1 MDKRLAVNR
10 NNWDERTPAH
20 AVSDLYD
27 VEGFK
32 KGRITLTDIERQEVG
47 DVSGKTLLH
56 LQCHFGLDTMSW
68 SRLGAKATG
77 VDFSDTAIG
86 LARALNEELGLGVR
100 FISSNIYDLPDALE
114 EQFDIVFTSYGVLNW
129 LPDIA
134 RWAEVVRNH
143 LKPAGVFYIVE
154 FHPFAAVFEAS
165 ETGDMV
171 PTYRY
176 FHHEL
181 FFEGGEPSYAGKE
194 IIETPTYEWQHSLS
208 DIVCADRRGAEDRV
222 PARVS
227 LHLLPGPPR
236 DGAGQRRL
244 VAASEAQRELS
255 ADVLNKGVQ
264 MSGARFNCRK
274 RPSRSGPGSA
284 PPTASA

>member
-129 LPDIA
+129 LPDIT

-208 DIVCADRRGAEDRV
+208 DIVCALIDAGLRIEFLHEFPFTCHQAHPVMERGNDGWWR
-222 PARVS
+222 
-227 LHLLPGPPR
+227 LPRHNESFPQMFSIR
-236 DGAGQRRL
+236 
-244 VAASEAQRELS
+244 ASR
-255 ADVLNKGVQ
+255 
-264 MSGARFNCRK
+264 
-274 RPSRSGPGSA
+274 
-284 PPTASA
+284 

>member
-134 RWAEVVRNH
+134 SWAEVVRNH

-154 FHPFAAVFEAS
+154 FHAFAAVFEAS

-208 DIVCADRRGAEDRV
+208 DIVCALIDAGLRIEFLHEFPFTCYQAHPVMERGNDGWWR
-222 PARVS
+222 
-227 LHLLPGPPR
+227 LPRHNESFPQMFSIR
-236 DGAGQRRL
+236 
-244 VAASEAQRELS
+244 ASR
-255 ADVLNKGVQ
+255 
-264 MSGARFNCRK
+264 
-274 RPSRSGPGSA
+274 
-284 PPTASA
+284 

>member
-1 MDKRLAVNR
+1 MDRRLAVNR
-10 NNWDERTPAH
+10 KNWDERTPAH
-20 AVSDLYD
+20 AVSDFYD

-77 VDFSDTAIG
+77 VDFSDAAIG
-86 LARALNEELGLGVR
+86 LACALNEELGLGVR

-134 RWAEVVRNH
+134 RWAEVVSNH

-154 FHPFAAVFEAS
+154 FHPFADVFEAS
-165 ETGDMV
+165 EAGDMA
-171 PTYRY
+171 PTYGY

-194 IIETPTYEWQHSLS
+194 IIETPTYEWPHSLG
-208 DIVCADRRGAEDRV
+208 DIVCALIDAGLRIEF
-222 PARVS
+222 
-227 LHLLPGPPR
+227 LHEFPFTCYQALPVMEQGN
-236 DGAGQRRL
+236 DGWWRL
-244 VAASEAQRELS
+244 PTHNESFP
-255 ADVLNKGVQ
+255 Q
-264 MSGARFNCRK
+264 MFSIRATR
-274 RPSRSGPGSA
+274 
-284 PPTASA
+284 